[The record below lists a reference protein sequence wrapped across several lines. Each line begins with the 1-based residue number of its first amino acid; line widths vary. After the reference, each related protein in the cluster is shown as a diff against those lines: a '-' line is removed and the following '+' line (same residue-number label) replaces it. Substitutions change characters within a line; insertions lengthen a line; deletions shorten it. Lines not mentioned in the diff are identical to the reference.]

1 MSKTIVEGEDK
12 KPSILAKITAYLKS
26 NKSEAKAD
34 DEKKEDDEVEEE
46 DDDKEKDAS
55 TTEADSSDDDD
66 DKDED
71 TDDDDDDDEDDDATM
86 EVNGETVNLK
96 DTAAVRQAIE
106 SLQATNAEQ
115 IELLTAAQTEL
126 KKTKEEVKNDVKSQ
140 FVPNG
145 SNRSSKSTKEKPVA
159 DWAKPEEG
167 SIAANAV
174 KGAIAAKK
182 K

>member
-34 DEKKEDDEVEEE
+34 DKKTDDEDVEEDDE
-46 DDDKEKDAS
+46 KEKDAS
-55 TTEADSSDDDD
+55 ETEADS
-66 DKDED
+66 
-71 TDDDDDDDEDDDATM
+71 TDDDDLEDDNDDDTEDDDDDATM

-126 KKTKEEVKNDVKSQ
+126 GKSKEQVKNDIKSE

-145 SNRSSKSTKEKPVA
+145 SNRSNKSAKEKPVA

-174 KGAIAAKK
+174 KGAIASKK